1 MATKWTQP
9 FRKASF
15 CLNPRMAPVKDAFAW
30 GHHPRIP
37 NHQKKICEDKTLT
50 PTENYHGNRKMDPW
64 KRILL
69 LETINF
75 QVYIRKKATVRPK
88 HQEFPNFPQHIAIW
102 VSLYVHNLHEYP
114 ACWMRLQAPQVVCL
128 GGSP

>member
-9 FRKASF
+9 FVKASF

-37 NHQKKICEDKTLT
+37 NHQQKICEDKTLT
-50 PTENYHGNRKMDPW
+50 PQKITLEPENGPLAQDIICW
-64 KRILL
+64 KPSILRCTS
-69 LETINF
+69 E
-75 QVYIRKKATVRPK
+75 KKLAVRPNPK
-88 HQEFPNFPQHIAIW
+88 HQHFPHFPQHIAVW

-114 ACWMRLQAPQVVCL
+114 ACSMRLQAPQV
-128 GGSP
+128 G